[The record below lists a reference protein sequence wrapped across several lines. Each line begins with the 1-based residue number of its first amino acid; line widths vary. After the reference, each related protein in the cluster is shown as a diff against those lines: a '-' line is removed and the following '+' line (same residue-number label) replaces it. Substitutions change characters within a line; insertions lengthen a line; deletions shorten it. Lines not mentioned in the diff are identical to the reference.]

1 LFIGDDCIAMPLKNC
16 PDVDTITCVL
26 MLCGALTDL
35 TIDTV
40 LTFYIGDDC
49 IAMTAL
55 NSEF

>member
-1 LFIGDDCIAMPLKNC
+1 VG
-16 PDVDTITCVL
+16 
-26 MLCGALTDL
+26 GALTDL
-35 TIDTV
+35 TIDAV